1 IANLRADATHKL
13 TTRLAQKACTIAL
26 ETLNVVG
33 MLKNRRLARA
43 IADAAFSEIIRQLSY
58 KAGQVVRVDP
68 FYPSSKTC
76 HVCGAVNHDLTLAE
90 RVWACPACGTRLDR
104 DLNAARNIRDEGLRL
119 VGAA

>member
-43 IADAAFSEIIRQLSY
+43 IADASFAEIVRQLCY
-58 KAGQVVRVDP
+58 KAQQVIRVGS

-76 HVCGAVNHDLTLAE
+76 NECGTMNPDLTLAD
-90 RVWACPACGTRLDR
+90 RVWVCPACGTVLDR
-104 DLNAARNIRDEGLRL
+104 DVNAAQNIRDEGLRL